1 MIPPKIPHNEIHRQ
15 LAVEKYGLLDTLPE
29 ESYDNITSLISYI
42 CETPISLVSLIDKN
56 RNFLKSHYGVPMNE
70 SPREISFCGH
80 TINSDETLVIVEDS
94 RKDERFHDNPLV
106 TEHNAIFYAGAQLID
121 SDGYK
126 LGTLCVFDTKPR
138 TLTPEQK
145 KALLSM
151 AKQVVHLFELRYKN
165 LELLKL
171 SNHLKFRNE
180 NLEKFASLV
189 SHDLRSPL
197 SNIISLAELLTDEN
211 KDNWNEETLEYLE
224 YIKVSSYALKN
235 YIEGILKFYKNDQ
248 SLKNI
253 VEKIDLGALIK
264 ELKTITD
271 ADHRVAFSFTSNTQE
286 IIANRTA
293 LMQILINLVTNGI
306 KYNSN
311 PKIAIGIQIMDCPE
325 FYEFEVKDNGNGI
338 PEAHLNRIFDLFAVV
353 GVQDRDGN
361 IGTGIG
367 LAMVKKT
374 IDNLGGEITVSSV
387 LGEGSTFK
395 FTLAKNLK

>member
-1 MIPPKIPHNEIHRQ
+1 
-15 LAVEKYGLLDTLPE
+15 
-29 ESYDNITSLISYI
+29 
-42 CETPISLVSLIDKN
+42 
-56 RNFLKSHYGVPMNE
+56 MNE

-151 AKQVVHLFELRYKN
+151 AKQVVLLFELRYKN